1 MQIFKTLIALSLFFI
16 ATSATAASD
25 KENLDLIK
33 QLAIQPIALVDG
45 DLCHIRGAV
54 WLDKP
59 IANVEVEIV
68 DGTNTWK
75 TRTDLNGIYTTT
87 IPYEGLDKA
96 FIERPSNFLINT
108 SETYIA
114 VLKPTVIC
122 SKDLTNK
129 LLNKPKGATNEI

>member
-16 ATSATAASD
+16 ATSAIAASD

-59 IANVEVEIV
+59 IANVEVEIL
-68 DGTNTWK
+68 DGSRTWK
-75 TRTDLNGIYTTT
+75 TKTNSNGIYSAS
-87 IPYEGLDKA
+87 IPFEGNDKA
-96 FIERPSNFLINT
+96 LLERPISLPIPGDATQVNI
-108 SETYIA
+108 
-114 VLKPTVIC
+114 LKPTFLC
-122 SKDLTNK
+122 SKSTTTNIMA
-129 LLNKPKGATNEI
+129 KPKGAN